1 VSSFLILTIGGGA
14 ECMFV
19 CLSFVLSEYDDIRL
33 FVDQHCVLSTFVWMA
48 LDVSWSG
55 VWHRGAAAA
64 VCLSKKTYLRNI

>member
-1 VSSFLILTIGGGA
+1 MSSFLILTIGGGA

-48 LDVSWSG
+48 QKK
-55 VWHRGAAAA
+55 
-64 VCLSKKTYLRNI
+64 KKTDRKSVV

>member
-1 VSSFLILTIGGGA
+1 MSSFLILTIGGGA

-48 LDVSWSG
+48 LDVS
-55 VWHRGAAAA
+55 
-64 VCLSKKTYLRNI
+64 